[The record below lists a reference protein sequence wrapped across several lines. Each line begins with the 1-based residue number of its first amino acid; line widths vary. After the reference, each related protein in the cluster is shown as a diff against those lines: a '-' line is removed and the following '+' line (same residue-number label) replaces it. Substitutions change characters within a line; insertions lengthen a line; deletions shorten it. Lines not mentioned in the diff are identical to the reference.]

1 MFVLNTDICIKI
13 FSKHTIHNMT
23 FNDLIE
29 TAPQIVKRK
38 LEQLKFLRERP
49 DYHPEPSAF
58 EHIRIVTE
66 RLIPTGD
73 MNLVM
78 AGILHDICKFD
89 TVKMNEK
96 TGFPTSP
103 GHDTAAYD
111 LIAENNTV
119 KSWIFHHGA
128 DSSIVADICKAHM
141 RFHQL
146 GDMRPAKRDRQIQ
159 DWTDMGIWDKLK
171 FHGAADNMLV
181 EFDINDL
188 EKSFKFNRK

>member
-1 MFVLNTDICIKI
+1 
-13 FSKHTIHNMT
+13 MT
-23 FNDLIE
+23 FQTLIA
-29 TAPQIVKRK
+29 TAPHIVQRK

-49 DYHPEPSAF
+49 DFHPEPSAF

-89 TVKMNEK
+89 TVRMNEK

-111 LIAENNTV
+111 LIAENNTI
-119 KSWIFHHGA
+119 KSWIFDHGA

-146 GDMRPAKRDRQIQ
+146 GSMRESKREAAIQLWKDQCIFDRLQI
-159 DWTDMGIWDKLK
+159 
-171 FHGAADNMLV
+171 FGAADNMLE
-181 EFDINDL
+181 EFDLENL
-188 EKSFKFNRK
+188 EKSWKFNR